1 MLYICREQEKMKMM
15 KNLLYALMA
24 LAAMVCIVLSIKYTD
39 AKVRET
45 YGEVMCKVDS
55 LRSEISNL
63 SNKVDTLATNDTY
76 NIEVLN
82 TEMKGI
88 KGKVVSIENE
98 IREINADLD
107 CFD

>member
-1 MLYICREQEKMKMM
+1 MKKM
-15 KNLLYALMA
+15 KNLLYVLMA
-24 LAAMVCIVLSIKYTD
+24 LAAMACIVLSIKYTD

-45 YGEVMCKVDS
+45 YGEVMCRVDS
-55 LRSEISNL
+55 LQNEINSL
-63 SNKVDTLATNDTY
+63 SGKIDTLSTNEAY

>member
-55 LRSEISNL
+55 LRSEINNL
-63 SNKVDTLATNDTY
+63 SNKVDTLATNGTY